1 MIIMRSSVLFF
12 LLLSWS
18 GLNAQKGTLNNCR
31 WHITDKPEAS
41 DYQMIRK
48 LKVYCLLSND
58 NDNIYIDMKVD
69 DRGIQERI
77 LKEGL
82 TIWISMNG
90 KEERKMG
97 VRYPMGSQTQGNH
110 RKSDHTEINMN
121 QDIERISPLS
131 QANTIEILG
140 FTNEQQRH
148 FPSENPDNFRGSV
161 KIDEKGTLFYKMI
174 IPIEKLPVR
183 NSRDHRG
190 AMPFILGVEYG
201 SAVVANK
208 SGLNRGPA
216 PSSLFHP
223 GSSGNSETYWID
235 NVRLATSK

>member
-1 MIIMRSSVLFF
+1 MRSSVLF
-12 LLLSWS
+12 LLLIVCGS
-18 GLNAQKGTLNNCR
+18 LNGQKETLNLSQ
-31 WHITDKPEAS
+31 WHVSDKPEGS

-48 LKVYCLLSND
+48 IKLYYFLSND
-58 NDNIYIDMKVD
+58 KDNIYIDIKVAD
-69 DRGIQERI
+69 KAIQEKI

-97 VRYPMGSQTQGNH
+97 VRFPMGSQNQGNH
-110 RKSDHTEINMN
+110 RKSDHTETEKY
-121 QDIERISPLS
+121 QDISLISLLA

-148 FPSENPDNFRGSV
+148 FPSENRDNFRGSV
-161 KIDEKGTLFYKMI
+161 KFDEKGTLIYKMI
-174 IPIEKLPVR
+174 IPIAKLPVR
-183 NSRDHRG
+183 NSRDGRG

-201 SAVVANK
+201 SASVTNK

-216 PSSLFHP
+216 PSSLFLP
-223 GSSGNSETYWID
+223 RSSDNTEAYWIE